1 MLYVGRIHLD
11 LDFQLKSKS
20 LFCKWNM
27 TNELLLNN
35 IFYYRMS
42 IIESTV
48 SYRMVFPTFL
58 LVSVLVAT
66 WAKMSFIASE
76 ASLSFLP
83 RILSR
88 RRILTCKKGSLTPLT
103 SCSGEYPPS
112 IKFFNILTKFDTIYE
127 KRKSQIITKIKAKR
141 RQNNIE
147 KVRKQ

>member
-1 MLYVGRIHLD
+1 
-11 LDFQLKSKS
+11 
-20 LFCKWNM
+20 
-27 TNELLLNN
+27 
-35 IFYYRMS
+35 
-42 IIESTV
+42 
-48 SYRMVFPTFL
+48 
-58 LVSVLVAT
+58 
-66 WAKMSFIASE
+66 MSFIASE